1 MVGFKMALYGV
12 LVVGGI
18 VAKGTRVAA
27 IFIRENVFVEQSVKV
42 LFSMFNP
49 CNKGALKCVK

>member
-1 MVGFKMALYGV
+1 MALYGV